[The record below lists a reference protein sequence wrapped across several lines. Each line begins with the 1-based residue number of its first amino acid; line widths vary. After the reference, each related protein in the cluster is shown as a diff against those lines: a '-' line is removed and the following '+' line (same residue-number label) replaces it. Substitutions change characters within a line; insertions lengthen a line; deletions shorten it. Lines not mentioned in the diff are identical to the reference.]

1 MSAQKTTD
9 TLTISASWKIQLIT
23 SMVVGGLFGI
33 YHLMLSSNEVLVF
46 FYYFLCNTLL
56 SLGLWQAAT
65 FTFVLTN
72 KRFSWFE
79 KPFLRIVSS
88 LILGSVFTY
97 IVIFIADF
105 WLPYLLDPLFGIDSN
120 KLVGQPTMSV
130 ATFFLDG
137 TISLFIF
144 LFFITFINLISY
156 FNESQT
162 KKIKDAE
169 KSIEDYFETLIENI
183 HDVIQLIN
191 ADGKLVYCSA
201 SIYHLTGYTS
211 EEALKLPN
219 GFSLISPKDRLN
231 ISQEFNQMV
240 QKGFE
245 SYATRYSI
253 ISKNGTLKYV
263 ETKVI
268 NATNIPQLNGYI
280 AVNSDITERVVAEE
294 ESKYQKELYQLL
306 TNISTYFLNT
316 ELLTSLKIML
326 EKVGR
331 FAQVDRSYVYLLN
344 EHETHWHCLHEW
356 RSIST
361 EEVESNDYWNVI
373 PVNKAIWLFNQIK
386 ANQIIN
392 IEDTEFIPAEGTD
405 FKEICKANKT
415 KSVLVI
421 PMIRNEKIFGFMGF
435 DSVLN
440 HKSWKDE
447 DISTLQICSEILISA
462 ILRRDAEAAIQRSL
476 SVNKAIVDSTSEGIL
491 LTDLDDNILYYNQN
505 FKDMWMLTDTM
516 LKEKK
521 KSIALNHAIQN
532 VVNAQEVFE
541 IISSSEENVNK
552 RIKLIAQLKNNR
564 VLEGISQPQIIDG
577 KVVGRVWSNRDI
589 TDRVNA
595 EKEEIEKSFA
605 LAQFESL
612 KNQVN
617 PHFLF
622 NSLNVLSSLVHI
634 DADLSEKFIGQ
645 LARSYRYLLEQK
657 DNELVLLK
665 TEIDFVHSFTFL
677 LKIRFEEKLQV
688 NIHLDAHIM
697 QYYVAP
703 LTLQLLIENAVKH
716 NIISTE
722 TPLIIDIYNEGE
734 ENLIVSNNLQPRE
747 QQLPSTG
754 VGLKNI
760 KDRYKLMTQ
769 RATEFYIE
777 NNKYLAKIPLL
788 KTTHP

>member
-1 MSAQKTTD
+1 MLEEKEKE
-9 TLTISASWKIQLIT
+9 TLKFSTSWKIQIIT
-23 SMVVGGLFGI
+23 SMFVGALFGT
-33 YHLMLSSNEVLVF
+33 YHFMLSQNEISIF
-46 FYYFLCNTLL
+46 NYYFLCNTLL
-56 SLGLWQAAT
+56 SIGLWLAAR
-65 FTFVLTN
+65 FAFFITN

-79 KPFLRIVSS
+79 RPFLRIVSS
-88 LILGSVFTY
+88 LISGTIFTY
-97 IVIFIADF
+97 IVIFVADF
-105 WLPYLLDPLFGIDSN
+105 WLPYIIDPLFGIDST
-120 KLVGQPTMSV
+120 KLIGQPTMSI

-144 LFFITFINLISY
+144 LFYLTFINLFNY
-156 FNESQT
+156 FNESQI

-169 KSIEDYFETLIENI
+169 KSVENYFGTLIENI
-183 HDVIQLIN
+183 HDVIQVIN
-191 ADGKLVYCSA
+191 EDGKLVYCST
-201 SIYHLTGYTS
+201 SIYNLTGYTR
-211 EEALKLPN
+211 EEALNLPN
-219 GFSLISPKDRLN
+219 GFSLISPKDRQT
-231 ISQEFNQMV
+231 ISQEFAKMT
-240 QKGFE
+240 KEGFE
-245 SYATRYSI
+245 SYSTRYSI
-253 ISKNGTLKYV
+253 ITKKGELKYV
-263 ETKVI
+263 ETKII
-268 NATNIPQLNGYI
+268 NATNVPKLNGYI
-280 AVNSDITERVVAEE
+280 SVNSDVTQRVFAEDA
-294 ESKYQKELYQLL
+294 SKYQKELYQLL
-306 TNISTYFLNT
+306 TNISTNFLNT
-316 ELLTSLKIML
+316 ELVASIKIML

-331 FAQVDRSYVYLLN
+331 FAQVDRSYVYLLD
-344 EHETHWHCLHEW
+344 ESKTHWHCLHEW
-356 RSIST
+356 RSISV
-361 EEVESNDYWNVI
+361 EDIESNYYQNGI
-373 PVNKAIWLFNQIK
+373 PVDESVWLFNQIK
-386 ANQIIN
+386 QNQIIN
-392 IEDTEFIPAEGTD
+392 FEDTELIPAEAID
-405 FKEICKANKT
+405 FKTVCKSDKT
-415 KSVLVI
+415 KSILLI
-421 PMIRNEKIFGFMGF
+421 PMIRNETIFGFMGF

-440 HKSWKDE
+440 NKSWKEE
-447 DISTLQICSEILISA
+447 DISTLQICSEILISS
-462 ILRRDAEAAIQRSL
+462 IIRRDAELEIQRSL

-491 LTDLDDNILYYNQN
+491 LTDLNDNLLYYNQN
-505 FKDMWMLTDTM
+505 FKDMWMLTDDM

-521 KSIALNHAIQN
+521 KSIALNHAIKN
-532 VVNAQEVFE
+532 VVNAQEVFK
-541 IISSSEENVNK
+541 IISTSEENVNK
-552 RIKLIAQLKNNR
+552 RIRLIAQLKNNR

-634 DADLSEKFIGQ
+634 DADLSEKFIDQ

-677 LKIRFEEKLQV
+677 LKIRFEDKLQV
-688 NIHLDAHIM
+688 NIHIDSQII

-716 NIISTE
+716 NIISAE

-734 ENLIVSNNLQPRE
+734 ENLIVSNNLQIRE

-769 RATEFYIE
+769 KPTEFYIE
-777 NNKYLAKIPLL
+777 NSKYIAKIPLL
-788 KTTHP
+788 KNTQS